1 VLLEKSFH
9 WREFWTAVGL
19 NALYMSGGIALF
31 LGAFNGARRRG
42 MLLQIGE

>member
-1 VLLEKSFH
+1 
-9 WREFWTAVGL
+9 
-19 NALYMSGGIALF
+19 LYMAAGIALF